1 MFGSPKIG
9 NSMNA
14 SGLVVRTWND
24 APICR
29 RDSDGYV
36 DATAMCQAN
45 GKRWND
51 YQRLDRTQEYL
62 RALDAVTGNPATGE
76 QAQLIQMT
84 QGGPAHLQ
92 GTWIHPRLAV
102 DLARWL
108 NPAFAVWMDGWF
120 LEHLEQAQPSPAL
133 QGDHWRSMDVDTWFA
148 QPVTLRAAQFLL
160 FDAED
165 GGSRAIDLIREHDN
179 RRGGHS
185 LAGATGHRIQSLYDL
200 PPSGRGVVLTVRS
213 LRATGGP
220 ARGIDVRRELSGFW
234 SPDTIANQLTKLRQL
249 GLVTKRGTGWHL
261 TQAAIGLAEE
271 HDREQGIAEAA

>member
-29 RDSDGYV
+29 RDSDGYA

-45 GKRWND
+45 GKLWAD
-51 YQRLDRTQEYL
+51 YQRLQRTQEYL
-62 RALDAVTGNPATGE
+62 KALEGVMGNPITGE

-84 QGGPAHLQ
+84 QGGAAHLQ

-120 LEHLEQAQPSPAL
+120 LEQLEQAQPSPAL

-148 QPVTLRAAQFLL
+148 QPVTLRAAQYLL
-160 FDAED
+160 LNAED
-165 GGSRAIDLIREHDN
+165 GGSYALDLIRERDS
-179 RRGGHS
+179 RRTGPS
-185 LAGATGHRIQSLYDL
+185 LACATGHRIQSLYDL
-200 PPSGRGVVLTVRS
+200 PPSGRGVVLTVRN
-213 LRATGGP
+213 LRASGGP

-234 SPDTIANQLTKLRQL
+234 SPDTIANQLTRLRQL

-261 TQAAIGLAEE
+261 TQRAIGLAEE
-271 HDREQGIAEAA
+271 HDREQGSAEAA

>member
-1 MFGSPKIG
+1 MLILKRSGSDVWQTFSRT
-9 NSMNA
+9 SMNA

-62 RALDAVTGNPATGE
+62 KALEAVTGNPATGD

-120 LEHLEQAQPSPAL
+120 LEQLEQAQQHQPTIIYAIDPRRNIL
-133 QGDHWRSMDVDTWFA
+133 PGRRGDVRSMDDLCRSDRMIVREVYFA
-148 QPVTLRAAQFLL
+148 RVVQRPSAVSCRTCDLLQALDGECAQSTVRNALTRLRA
-160 FDAED
+160 
-165 GGSRAIDLIREHDN
+165 
-179 RRGGHS
+179 
-185 LAGATGHRIQSLYDL
+185 
-200 PPSGRGVVLTVRS
+200 
-213 LRATGGP
+213 
-220 ARGIDVRRELSGFW
+220 
-234 SPDTIANQLTKLRQL
+234 L
-249 GLVTKRGTGWHL
+249 GLVTKRGWGWHL
-261 TQAAIGLAEE
+261 THRGAALAEQE
-271 HDREQGIAEAA
+271 ERAEAA

>member
-1 MFGSPKIG
+1 
-9 NSMNA
+9 MNA
-14 SGLVVRTWND
+14 SGLSVRTWND

-29 RDSDGYV
+29 RDSDGFA

-45 GKRWND
+45 GKLWAD
-51 YQRLDRTQEYL
+51 YQRLQRTQEYL
-62 RALDAVTGNPATGE
+62 KALEAVMGNPITGE

-120 LEHLEQAQPSPAL
+120 LEQLEQAQPVAAP
-133 QGDHWRSMDVDTWFA
+133 QGDPWRTMDIPTWDA
-148 QPVTLRAAQFLL
+148 QPITLRAAQYLL
-160 FDAED
+160 LNAED
-165 GGSRAIDLIREHDN
+165 GGSYALDLIRERDS
-179 RRGGHS
+179 RRDSPS
-185 LAGATGHRIQSLYDL
+185 LAGAPGHRIQSLYDL
-200 PPSGRGVVLTVRS
+200 PPSGRGVVLTVRG

-249 GLVTKRGTGWHL
+249 GLVTKRGTGWQL
-261 TQAAIGLAEE
+261 TQSAIGLAEE
-271 HDREQGIAEAA
+271 HDREQGSAVAA